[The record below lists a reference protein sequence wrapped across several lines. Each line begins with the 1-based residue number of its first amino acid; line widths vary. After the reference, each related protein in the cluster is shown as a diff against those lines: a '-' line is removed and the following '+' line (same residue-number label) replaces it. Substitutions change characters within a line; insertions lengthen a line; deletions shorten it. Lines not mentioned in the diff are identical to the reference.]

1 MLHSRNI
8 EDDIFLQIL
17 MKIQGILQQNT
28 WGKPLFIT
36 KGMECRVLLCF
47 SFNTLSPASLLPKKK
62 KKRWH
67 LVIFWLKVGFS
78 STYNC

>member
-62 KKRWH
+62 KGG
-67 LVIFWLKVGFS
+67 I
-78 STYNC
+78 